1 MKRKQS
7 RTNETRPSKTLKTS
21 NLMEGIKNESIET
34 STKSNDI
41 NKILQSFEQLKI
53 VEKENKNIQ
62 KLEPAETSDDN
73 EVTLGYT
80 TSEELDNEEVIL
92 GYTTSE
98 ESYINEEEA
107 KYCISSDEFDHLERE
122 ESNYD
127 QIFIEKGETNID
139 EEEIYCCISSDE
151 YNDLDREES
160 NYDQIFIEE
169 DSNYDQIFIEKGET
183 SNSKRKRKWK
193 DYCGNFDNS
202 RVVYE
207 NESDEI
213 RNNKKYATSQ
223 KKKGYAR
230 KTIKTT
236 TDKDS
241 CLKVLYKG
249 SPNLLLKT
257 RSVLLDGYIKIQ
269 QDGDSYEEIVD
280 ELMDVSYEED

>member
-21 NLMEGIKNESIET
+21 NLMEGIKNEPIET

-41 NKILQSFEQLKI
+41 NRILQSFQQLKI
-53 VEKENKNIQ
+53 DGKEDKNIQ
-62 KLEPAETSDDN
+62 KLELAETSDDN

-80 TSEELDNEEVIL
+80 TSDELDNEEVIL

-127 QIFIEKGETNID
+127 QIFIE
-139 EEEIYCCISSDE
+139 
-151 YNDLDREES
+151 
-160 NYDQIFIEE
+160 E
-169 DSNYDQIFIEKGET
+169 DSNYDQIFIERGET

-223 KKKGYAR
+223 KKKR
-230 KTIKTT
+230 ICKK
-236 TDKDS
+236 
-241 CLKVLYKG
+241 
-249 SPNLLLKT
+249 NN
-257 RSVLLDGYIKIQ
+257 
-269 QDGDSYEEIVD
+269 
-280 ELMDVSYEED
+280 